1 MKRPAEPTAGKY
13 KEAGPFRMLVVDDH
27 RDSADSLSMLL
38 SMAGNIV
45 ATAYDGIQAIAIAEE
60 FCPHVVLL
68 DIGLPDMS
76 GYEVA
81 SRLRQRF
88 GFERLLLIATTAWG
102 TKEDRIRTQ
111 AVGFDYHLQKPYEMD
126 QLLQAMSTIE
136 AR

>member
-1 MKRPAEPTAGKY
+1 MKRPAEPTPDNY
-13 KEAGPFRMLVVDDH
+13 NEAGPFRMLVVDDH

-38 SMAGNIV
+38 RMAGNIV
-45 ATAYDGIQAIAIAEE
+45 ATAYGGVQAIAIAEE

-88 GFERLLLIATTAWG
+88 GFEQMLLIATTAWG
-102 TKEDRIRTQ
+102 TKEDRMRTH
-111 AVGFDYHLQKPYEMD
+111 AVGFSSICSNPKRWRRRD
-126 QLLQAMSTIE
+126 ATS
-136 AR
+136 

>member
-1 MKRPAEPTAGKY
+1 
-13 KEAGPFRMLVVDDH
+13 MLVVDDH

-38 SMAGNIV
+38 GMAGNIV

-88 GFERLLLIATTAWG
+88 GFEQLLLIAVTAWG
-102 TKEDRIRTQ
+102 TKEDRMRTH
-111 AVGFDYHLQKPYEMD
+111 AVGFDYHLQKPYEME
-126 QLLQAMSTIE
+126 QLLQVLGTIG